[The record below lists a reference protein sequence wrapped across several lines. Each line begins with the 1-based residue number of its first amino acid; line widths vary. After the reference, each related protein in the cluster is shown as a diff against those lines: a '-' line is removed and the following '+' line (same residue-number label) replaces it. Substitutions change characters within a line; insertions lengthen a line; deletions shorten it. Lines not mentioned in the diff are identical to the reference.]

1 MKIELNSEKS
11 NEMKELIEKYLNLY
25 GNEETRWTVFDVN
38 EMVELGKKIVDMV
51 EGNKNKEL

>member
-11 NEMKELIEKYLNLY
+11 NEIKELIEKYLNLY

-38 EMVELGKKIVDMV
+38 EMVELGKKIVDMI

>member
-38 EMVELGKKIVDMV
+38 EMVELGKKIVDMI

>member
-11 NEMKELIEKYLNLY
+11 NKMNELIEKYINLY

-38 EMVELGKKIVDMV
+38 EMVELGKKIVDLV
-51 EGNKNKEL
+51 EGNKKKE

>member
-11 NEMKELIEKYLNLY
+11 NEIKELIEKYLNLY